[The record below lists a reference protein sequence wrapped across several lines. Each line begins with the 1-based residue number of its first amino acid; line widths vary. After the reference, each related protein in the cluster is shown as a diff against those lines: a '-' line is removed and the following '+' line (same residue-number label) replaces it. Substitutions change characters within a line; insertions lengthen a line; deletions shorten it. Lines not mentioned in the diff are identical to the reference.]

1 MESGTRDAA
10 DDLSDSKPSRLIYIK
25 AAIAGTAACMAA
37 SASQIRILA
46 EQRRHGKARSGG

>member
-1 MESGTRDAA
+1 LVQAEVIESGTGDAA

-46 EQRRHGKARSGG
+46 E